1 MLSIHKTIVRDNN
14 QNPIAIQIPLEE
26 FERIEEAIENYGLAQ
41 LMDETENENDERL
54 SVKEA
59 KKYYKSLQCGK

>member
-41 LMDETENENDERL
+41 LMDETENDERL